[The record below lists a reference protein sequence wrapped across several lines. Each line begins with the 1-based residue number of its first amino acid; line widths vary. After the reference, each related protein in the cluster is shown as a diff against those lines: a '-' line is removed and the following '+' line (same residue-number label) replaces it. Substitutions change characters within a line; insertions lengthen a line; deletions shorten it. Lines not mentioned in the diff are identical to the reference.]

1 MSRAVIADGILYPS
15 VVAVSDSLGLPIG
28 RLRRVLTAASSK
40 IDGHTVSYADEDAK
54 RMIPGKC
61 PKCGCTEAEQRF
73 RLAGAGVATYN
84 LETREISFEHLHD
97 NIKYLGGTVLYCSE
111 CGRRLGSID
120 DAYDFKEL

>member
-1 MSRAVIADGILYPS
+1 MSRAVIADGVLYPS

-28 RLRRVLTAASSK
+28 CLRRVLTAASRE

-61 PKCGCTEAEQRF
+61 PKCGCMEAEQRF

-97 NIKYLGGTVLYCSE
+97 SIKYCGGTVIYCGE
-111 CGRRLGSID
+111 CGRRLGSIS